1 MVTLLIVRH
10 SKTPWNLAGRI
21 QGRSDIPL
29 APESEQLTREAGK
42 KLRPLPDAAFCSP
55 LVRAKRTAELLL
67 EGTGITPVIDE
78 RLVERDFGALDGK
91 TYDELGLPD
100 HTRLFYVL
108 DEAIGAERSEDVYNR
123 VRSFLDD
130 IGARYDGKRVLVVS
144 HGVCISYLVYALT
157 HDRWNPADYTLEY
170 IKNLDIIERTYAG
183 GTKK

>member
-1 MVTLLIVRH
+1 MILSGGSGIISSYGYTAY
-10 SKTPWNLAGRI
+10 SKTFQNALEPCGADTGQKRY
-21 QGRSDIPL
+21 P
-29 APESEQLTREAGK
+29 ACA
-42 KLRPLPDAAFCSP
+42 RPLPDAAFCSP

-144 HGVCISYLVYALT
+144 HGVCISYLAYALT